1 MAIYGIGANYSGW
14 DVFDSFIDNECARI
28 GWSAE
33 ENISG
38 HAMIKSMK
46 AGDIVYIK
54 KCNIGSPITVRAIGV
69 IKDYESRTIDGVAE
83 IARNVKWLYHEE
95 FSIENPKY
103 EDKNNV
109 RSNSVYEEFNLNI
122 IKEIIDKLPFQV
134 YRRMQ

>member
-1 MAIYGIGANYSGW
+1 MAIYGIGAKYSGR
-14 DVFDSFIDNECARI
+14 DVFDSFIDNECAGI
-28 GWSAE
+28 GWSAKK
-33 ENISG
+33 NISG

-54 KCNIGSPITVRAIGV
+54 KCNVGSPITVRVIGV
-69 IKDYESRTIDGVAE
+69 IKDYESKTIDGVAK

-95 FSIENPKY
+95 FLIENPKR

-109 RSNSVYEEFNLNI
+109 RSNSVYEEFNPNI

-134 YRRMQ
+134 